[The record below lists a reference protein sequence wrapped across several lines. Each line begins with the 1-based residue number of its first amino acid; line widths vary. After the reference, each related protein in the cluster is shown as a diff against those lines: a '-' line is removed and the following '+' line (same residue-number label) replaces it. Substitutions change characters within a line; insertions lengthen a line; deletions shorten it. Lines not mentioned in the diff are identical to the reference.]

1 MKKEIR
7 IGMVLA
13 IGISGCCTHSTPMM
27 IRTHQLGYVKR
38 CARRDLRVPDQIHD
52 YRVGRLPS
60 EDCDSMRGAGHWY
73 HIEQSAYWNR
83 FPNGARVTMTNTNAG
98 PRAYRYAA
106 NDQELIEQRHEAK
119 EEKEKAFKELT
130 EAQIAKEKLDIATAG
145 IARTND
151 ILREADSEIGRLKTE
166 NAELKGKM
174 ELGKNNSVK
183 EDFSAFAQESGQT
196 SKPGKLADGPNQ

>member
-1 MKKEIR
+1 MKREIML
-7 IGMVLA
+7 GMVLT
-13 IGISGCCTHSTPMM
+13 IGLSGCCTHPTRPISRPWQPHCM
-27 IRTHQLGYVKR
+27 KR
-38 CARRDLRVPDQIHD
+38 SVRSGLRVPDQIHD

-60 EDCDSMRGAGHWY
+60 EDCDSMREAGHWY

-83 FPNGARVTMTNTNAG
+83 FPSGARVVTTNTNAG
-98 PRAYRYAA
+98 PRAYRYTA
-106 NDQELIEQRHEAK
+106 NDNELIEQRNEAK
-119 EEKEKAFKELT
+119 EEKEKAFQELR

-174 ELGKNNSVK
+174 ELGKNDSVK

-196 SKPGKLADGPNQ
+196 GKQGKVADGPNQ